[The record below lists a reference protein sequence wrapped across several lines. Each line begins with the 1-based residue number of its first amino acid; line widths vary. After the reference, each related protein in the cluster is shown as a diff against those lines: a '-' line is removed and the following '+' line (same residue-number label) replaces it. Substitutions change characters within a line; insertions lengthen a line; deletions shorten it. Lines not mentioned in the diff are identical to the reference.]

1 MRHLIIAGSGTMGA
15 SMAQIFAGCD
25 YKVTVYD
32 IKAEALTA
40 ARERIA
46 RGVETLKESGEMDAA
61 YAQRTLNNIEYTSN
75 MECFRQ
81 GEAVIENIVENL
93 EIKRR
98 FYAEISRLTPDE
110 TVIASNTSGL
120 SINAMAEAV
129 RLPERFI
136 GMHWFNPAHLIPL
149 IEVIKGEH
157 TSHETMETVY
167 QIAEQLGKKPIYV
180 SRDALGFIANRIQL
194 AILRECI
201 HIKEEGIGDFKDID
215 RCMKYGLGFRYACL
229 GPFEVCDHGGLDTFY
244 HIASYLYEDLA
255 SNKSPDGTLLQ
266 TLFDSAEYGVK
277 SGKGFYD
284 YSDGLDR
291 EAVDIRDQMY
301 IEMAKHNITSISEPY
316 EKKL

>member
-15 SMAQIFAGCD
+15 SMTQIFAGYD
-25 YKVTVYD
+25 YKVTLYD

-61 YAQRTLNNIEYTSN
+61 HAQRTLNNIEYTSDI
-75 MECFRQ
+75 ECFRQ

-136 GMHWFNPAHLIPL
+136 GMHWFNPPHLIL
-149 IEVIKGEH
+149 LVEIIRGDR
-157 TSHETMETVY
+157 TSDRTAQAVY
-167 QIAEQLGKKPIYV
+167 DLCLAIGKKPV
-180 SRDALGFIANRIQL
+180 MVNKDVLGFAANRLQVALFREAL
-194 AILRECI
+194 ALVDQGVVSP
-201 HIKEEGIGDFKDID
+201 EGIDDV
-215 RCMKYGLGFRYACL
+215 MKYGLGFRYACV
-229 GPFEVCDHGGLDTFY
+229 GPMEIADLGGLDVWNHVSAY
-244 HIASYLYEDLA
+244 VAPDLCA
-255 SNKSPDGTLLQ
+255 ETVMPKSITGRVERGEL
-266 TLFDSAEYGVK
+266 GVK
-277 SGKGFYD
+277 TGKGFYD
-284 YSDGLDR
+284 YSEGQGDQLVKERDR
-291 EAVDIRDQMY
+291 RMIAIY
-301 IEMAKHNITSISEPY
+301 NALY
-316 EKKL
+316 KKDSDK